1 VIQWGVV
8 STLRLAALSFFAGA
22 LALTVIGCASGGV
35 VDAGTRQ
42 DDLGQEADLGEVVD
56 LDVDAPG
63 CVPACTGTQVCRS
76 GACIDPSV
84 DADSDGIAAGEDCDD
99 DNAAI
104 GRLAERSC
112 SSVCGVGVE
121 PCANGIWGACTA
133 PAACDCVEGDPPRDV
148 PCGFCGTQQQL
159 CLGGAWTNAGSCS
172 SSGEC
177 AADSVEAGG
186 GCGRCGTSSR
196 TCGADCTWGPAT
208 CTGEGACTAGTT
220 ETDTAACACGTQSRT
235 RTCSPTCGWG
245 PWTAFGS
252 CSGGGVCT
260 PGATQ
265 AGTCDACSQ
274 QVCTSGCAWGAC
286 SLRPG
291 NACNWVSGT
300 NWRSCTGDLCTS
312 ASCWQYCS
320 SSCQYNPC
328 QNR

>member
-8 STLRLAALSFFAGA
+8 STPRLAALSFFTST

-42 DDLGQEADLGEVVD
+42 DDLGGEADL
-56 LDVDAPG
+56 
-63 CVPACTGTQVCRS
+63 
-76 GACIDPSV
+76 IDPSI
-84 DADSDGIAAGEDCDD
+84 DADGDGISAGEDCDD
-99 DNAAI
+99 SNAAI

-121 PCANGIWGACTA
+121 PCSNGIWGACTA
-133 PAACDCVEGDPPRDV
+133 PAACDCVDGDPPRDV

-159 CLGGAWTNAGSCS
+159 CVGGAWTNAGSCS

-177 AADSVEAGG
+177 AA
-186 GCGRCGTSSR
+186 
-196 TCGADCTWGPAT
+196 GA
-208 CTGEGACTAGTT
+208 T
-220 ETDTAACACGTQSRT
+220 ETDTAACACGSQSRT

-245 PWTAFGS
+245 AWSAFGA

-260 PGATQ
+260 PGAAL
-265 AGTCDACSQ
+265 AGTCGIPAGSETCSQ
-274 QVCTSGCAWGAC
+274 QVCTGSCGWGAC
-286 SLRPG
+286 SLVPG
-291 NACNWVSGT
+291 NACNWDNGH